1 MVAYAPRMPDEPYE
15 FLRGVTLLSDVS
27 DKDLRTIAA
36 SMRRRAFAPGE
47 RIVAEGEGGIGF
59 FFVETGSAEVSK
71 DGAPLTKLGP
81 GDHFGEIALLA
92 GGDRTATVSAETD
105 VVCWG
110 MPAWNFRPL
119 VREQPT
125 VTVKLLE
132 AMARQLAGPR

>member
-1 MVAYAPRMPDEPYE
+1 MPDEPYE
-15 FLRGVTLLSDVS
+15 FLRGVDLFSEVS

-36 SMRRRAFAPGE
+36 SMRRRAFTAGDD
-47 RIVAEGEGGIGF
+47 VVSQGEGGVGF
-59 FFVETGSAEVSK
+59 FFVETGTLAVTLGGK
-71 DGAPLTKLGP
+71 RVATLGP
-81 GDHFGEIALLA
+81 GDHFGEVALLSGA
-92 GGDRTATVSAETD
+92 ERTATVTAEGD

-132 AMARQLAGPR
+132 RMARQLAGS

>member
-1 MVAYAPRMPDEPYE
+1 MPDEPYE
-15 FLRGVTLLSDVS
+15 FLRGVQLFSEVS
-27 DKDLRTIAA
+27 DKDLRAIAA
-36 SMRRRAFAPGE
+36 SMRRRAFAAGE
-47 RIVAEGEGGIGF
+47 HIVSEGEGGVGF
-59 FFVETGSAEVSK
+59 FFVES
-71 DGAPLTKLGP
+71 GAVAVTLGGERRATLGP

-92 GGDRTATVSAETD
+92 GADRTATVSAESD

-132 AMARQLAGPR
+132 RMARQLAGS

>member
-1 MVAYAPRMPDEPYE
+1 MPDEPYE
-15 FLRGVTLLSDVS
+15 FLRGVALFSDVS
-27 DKDLRTIAA
+27 DKDLRVIAA
-36 SMRRRAFAPGE
+36 SMKRRAFAPGE
-47 RIVAEGEGGIGF
+47 RDRLRGRGRRRLLLRRVGHGRRSPRTATRVA
-59 FFVETGSAEVSK
+59 TLGS
-71 DGAPLTKLGP
+71 

-119 VREQPT
+119 VREQPS

-132 AMARQLAGPR
+132 RMARQLAGS